1 MSGKQAGVEGIG
13 QEADW
18 SAVVGF
24 GSEPSSQK
32 PYVWAGLS
40 THVLIVEDEAGIR
53 ELLLIMLKKEGFQV
67 TAVDTGKAALE
78 AVQTGAVRVVLAD
91 FKLPDI
97 DGISLLESLLEYDRR
112 IMGIV
117 MTGYGTI
124 DLAVKAMKAGAV
136 DVLPKP
142 FAPDQVLLVLR
153 RALEMQRL
161 QYENGLLKQAVLK
174 GTGVRLQAFRLQD
187 INQPK
192 PDAARG
198 AGEPS
203 SSEIWQLA
211 YQRGLIEGERR
222 AREREA
228 AESARRQTLAASL
241 VAQLGKIGSV
251 FPQGLEDQVAA
262 LAFKIACKVVRDCAE
277 EKRDLVLA
285 QAREALARVRES
297 RSVEIRVNPRDLP
310 VLEAAREA
318 LSELFEGPVT
328 MKLEAEA
335 SISPGG
341 CLVETPTRLI
351 DATIEAQLIQLGE
364 ALRRRGRHEP

>member
-1 MSGKQAGVEGIG
+1 MSAKRADAEGIW
-13 QEADW
+13 QEPEWATI
-18 SAVVGF
+18 
-24 GSEPSSQK
+24 
-32 PYVWAGLS
+32 AGLGSKWSSPESCARTGWS
-40 THVLIVEDEAGIR
+40 THVLIVEDETGLR
-53 ELLLIMLKKEGFQV
+53 EWLQSTLKCEGFQV
-67 TAVDTGKAALE
+67 TAVETGKAALE
-78 AVQTGAVRVVLAD
+78 AVQTEAVQIVLAD
-91 FKLPDI
+91 FRLPDG
-97 DGISLLESLLEYDRR
+97 DGISLLESLLDYDGR
-112 IMGIV
+112 IIGIV
-117 MTGYGTI
+117 ITGYGTI
-124 DLAVKAMKAGAV
+124 DLAVKAMKVGAV

-142 FAPDQVLLVLR
+142 FSSEQVLMALR
-153 RALEMQRL
+153 RALKMQRL

-174 GTGVRLQAFRLQD
+174 GTGVRLQGFRLQD
-187 INQPK
+187 IDQPA
-192 PDAARG
+192 PDL
-198 AGEPS
+198 AGRDGEQTS
-203 SSEIWQLA
+203 VDLWHLA
-211 YQRGLIEGERR
+211 YRRGLIEGERR
-222 AREREA
+222 AREA
-228 AESARRQTLAASL
+228 TGVAQQQTLAAAL
-241 VAQLGKIGSV
+241 GAQLGKIGSSL
-251 FPQGLEDQVAA
+251 PQGLEEQVAA

-277 EKRDLVLA
+277 EKRDLILA